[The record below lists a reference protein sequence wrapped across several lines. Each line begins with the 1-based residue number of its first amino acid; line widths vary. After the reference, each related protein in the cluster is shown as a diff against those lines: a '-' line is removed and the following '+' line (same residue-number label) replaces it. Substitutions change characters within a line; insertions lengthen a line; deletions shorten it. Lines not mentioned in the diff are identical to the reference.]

1 MELIISESQYRSLLT
16 EATKNKISKNISKLD
31 NITKEVVEKVNYDY
45 KLNFKLL
52 VTWSASIGGM
62 IGPIGDFIQGKYPEI
77 SDKELALILVGCIST
92 FFYENKDRLK
102 EIIKII
108 KEFGLTDIFYDAIS
122 VGNKLKTT
130 FLLLMESLGIT
141 AVSMLNIMSY
151 AFIIPLLDDF
161 WELAHST
168 DINENIIKTMV
179 ERVITSGT
187 LTLSAFTLSKI
198 FRGLLNKLKNEPDK
212 TQ

>member
-31 NITKEVVEKVNYDY
+31 NITKEVVEKVNDDY

>member
-31 NITKEVVEKVNYDY
+31 NITKEVVDKVNYDY

-212 TQ
+212 PQ

>member
-31 NITKEVVEKVNYDY
+31 NITKEVVDKVNYDY